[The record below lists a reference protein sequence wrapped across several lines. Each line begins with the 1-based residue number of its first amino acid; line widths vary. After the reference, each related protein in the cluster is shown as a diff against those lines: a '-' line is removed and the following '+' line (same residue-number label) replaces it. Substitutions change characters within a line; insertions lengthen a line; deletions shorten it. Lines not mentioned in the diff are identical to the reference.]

1 MATTHAYCYLNVFF
15 HMFLVGH
22 VDLNFWFLTDLVIF
36 FKIFRVIIIN
46 ASTKNLGLATP
57 LYIVI
62 VNYLV

>member
-1 MATTHAYCYLNVFF
+1 
-15 HMFLVGH
+15 MFLVGH